1 LLLSCRFSSHLIV
14 VNNFEL
20 LNFCRTLYGFAMTE
34 KRRRLTR
41 PLQRQNLAAA
51 AARVTARAATRVQP
65 RTPREITAAPQAAAQ
80 LQFTAARPSNR
91 KERTTT
97 VTTPP
102 TVVPERAQDIQV
114 ALAAYRDTEIARK
127 SRSDAPVNTVLE
139 WINGHMLGRNK
150 TACTHGELDIVLDA
164 LEEQDAVML
173 TSDEGSRQRTVWF
186 VA

>member
-1 LLLSCRFSSHLIV
+1 
-14 VNNFEL
+14 
-20 LNFCRTLYGFAMTE
+20 MTE

-41 PLQRQNLAAA
+41 PLQRHNLAAA
-51 AARVTARAATRVQP
+51 AARVTARATTRVQP

-80 LQFTAARPSNR
+80 LEFTAARPSTR
-91 KERTTT
+91 KEITTT
-97 VTTPP
+97 PA

-127 SRSDAPVNTVLE
+127 SRSDAPVATVLQ

>member
-1 LLLSCRFSSHLIV
+1 
-14 VNNFEL
+14 
-20 LNFCRTLYGFAMTE
+20 MTE

-65 RTPREITAAPQAAAQ
+65 STPREITAAPQAAAQ
-80 LQFTAARPSNR
+80 LQFTAARPSTR
-91 KERTTT
+91 KEQTS
-97 VTTPP
+97 TTPP
-102 TVVPERAQDIQV
+102 SVVPERAQDIQV

>member
-1 LLLSCRFSSHLIV
+1 
-14 VNNFEL
+14 
-20 LNFCRTLYGFAMTE
+20 MTE

-51 AARVTARAATRVQP
+51 AARVSARATTRVQP
-65 RTPREITAAPQAAAQ
+65 RTPREITAAPQTTAAQ
-80 LQFTAARPSNR
+80 IEFTAARPTTR
-91 KERTTT
+91 KELTT
-97 VTTPP
+97 TTPP

-127 SRSDAPVNTVLE
+127 SRSDAPVNTVLQL
-139 WINGHMLGRNK
+139 INGHMLGRNK

>member
-1 LLLSCRFSSHLIV
+1 
-14 VNNFEL
+14 
-20 LNFCRTLYGFAMTE
+20 MTE

-41 PLQRQNLAAA
+41 PLQRHSLAAA
-51 AARVTARAATRVQP
+51 AVRVSARAATRVQP

-80 LQFTAARPSNR
+80 LEFTAARPSTR
-91 KERTTT
+91 KEIATT
-97 VTTPP
+97 TTPP

-127 SRSDAPVNTVLE
+127 SRSDAPVNTVLQ